1 MIHLSESSAM
11 ARNSPKELLNKGCSF
26 PVPKRLLSI
35 TSSLL
40 YKLKSL
46 LKYWLNSLLN
56 SSSLPSFIWKD
67 VALGSREVVF
77 FNVSKMSG

>member
-1 MIHLSESSAM
+1 MIKGIYISSSEYPACCEVNGVSPSAMIHLSESSAI
-11 ARNSPKELLNKGCSF
+11 AKNSPKELLNKGCSF

-46 LKYWLNSLLN
+46 LKY
-56 SSSLPSFIWKD
+56 
-67 VALGSREVVF
+67 
-77 FNVSKMSG
+77 